1 MTVYAGSRSD
11 GIAMRLDTCSH
22 SITKTVHIHTLC
34 FLKRLPER
42 LWIKAEI
49 RLFAH
54 YVRMELCVHVSDLR
68 KNYGH
73 VHAVDGISFD
83 VEYGKVFGFLGPN
96 GAGKTTTIRVLT
108 TLVSPTSGLVKIFGQ
123 DVVKHSREIR
133 KRMGVVLQEPS
144 FEANLRVARA
154 LELYGL
160 MWGMPGEKRRDRA
173 RELLE
178 KFELLSLSNVKNDE
192 LSIGQRRRVQVAR
205 EFMHDMDLLFLDEP
219 TVGLDPSA
227 RRTLLDYVK
236 KHVQG
241 GLTVFFTTHI
251 MEEAEYLC
259 DEIAIINKGKIIATD
274 TPAGLKQKYGG
285 VKAVEIKLKEDS
297 TAHSVMQMIG
307 QISDGGSV
315 IEMTAQDTIRISSAE
330 AQEML
335 VKIIESLSKNAIQIE
350 SVSMNPPTLEE
361 VFLTVIGNGN
371 GNGT

>member
-1 MTVYAGSRSD
+1 
-11 GIAMRLDTCSH
+11 
-22 SITKTVHIHTLC
+22 
-34 FLKRLPER
+34 
-42 LWIKAEI
+42 
-49 RLFAH
+49 
-54 YVRMELCVHVSDLR
+54 MELCIHVSDLR
-68 KNYGH
+68 KSYGQ

-108 TLVSPTSGLVKIFGQ
+108 TLVNPTSGVVKIFGK

-144 FEANLRVARA
+144 FEANLKVDRA
-154 LELYGL
+154 LDLYGL

-178 KFELLSLSNVKNDE
+178 KFELVSFSNIKNDE

-236 KHVQG
+236 KHVRG

-297 TAHSVMQMIG
+297 TAQSVIPMIG
-307 QISDGGSV
+307 QIAEGSV

-330 AQEML
+330 AQETL
-335 VKIIESLSKNAIQIE
+335 IKIIASLSKHAVQIE

-371 GNGT
+371 GNGTRSSSSSSKV